1 MVYFVIITNVDAL
14 VSLLAGGVE
23 HVFARPGH
31 RLGGGQPEQN
41 LSGKN
46 YQHIHKPT
54 NIFTNLE
61 RKWDKILKHCGGAM
75 LLCRAAQLL
84 FHCHCTDWE

>member
-31 RLGGGQPEQN
+31 RLGGGQPAQN
-41 LSGKN
+41 FSAKN
-46 YQHIHKPT
+46 YLLRQLSLPT
-54 NIFTNLE
+54 YSQT
-61 RKWDKILKHCGGAM
+61 
-75 LLCRAAQLL
+75 
-84 FHCHCTDWE
+84 